1 MNNSVRLGVEAVLVI
16 VLIIALFLYFSQQ
29 QQLTDTQAVL
39 DNANAT
45 VTSLASANEAQAAD
59 LTGLADAVASA
70 EAAAE
75 EQSYAAATAM
85 ANNVAVQ
92 EQSDAAQGTAIAAQ
106 ESASAAQASAEA
118 AALEQANVAATAIA
132 EAEAAAAQ
140 VAEAQA
146 AADSAATA
154 QVNAESAA
162 QAVAQ
167 QSADLQA
174 TIEAL
179 NAAASAVTPEP
190 EATEAVEAT
199 EAEVTEAVEP
209 TEAVEVTEEAAS
221 VVGFNYPE
229 VFTMALDASYTP
241 YDLTGDNREASLSAI
256 AAADADLGTRLT
268 RESAHDYAAWQA
280 AGEYV
285 LVNQQTLPA
294 GVDSAADVARVAFRR
309 ATSSEVLTLGENEV
323 ARGWFGDD
331 EVRYI
336 IVDGGSMWVITFHS
350 ADAAANLAA
359 FDAAVATFNAPEPPA
374 EE

>member
-75 EQSYAAATAM
+75 EQGYVAATAM

-92 EQSDAAQGTAIAAQ
+92 EQADAAQGTAVAAQ
-106 ESASAAQASAEA
+106 ESAAAAQASAEA
-118 AALEQANVAATAIA
+118 DALEQANIAATAIA
-132 EAEAAAAQ
+132 DAEAAAAQ
-140 VAEAQA
+140 VAEAQL

-179 NAAASAVTPEP
+179 NAASAVTPEP
-190 EATEAVEAT
+190 EAT

-209 TEAVEVTEEAAS
+209 TEAVEVTEAVEATEEAAP

-229 VFTMALDASYTP
+229 VFTMALDASYAP

-256 AAADADLGTRLT
+256 SSADAELGTRLT

-280 AGEYV
+280 TGEYV

-309 ATSSEVLTLGENEV
+309 ATSSEVVTLGENEV

-336 IVDGGSMWVITFHS
+336 VVDGGSMWVITFHS
-350 ADAAANLAA
+350 ANAVANLAA
-359 FDAAVATFNAPEPPA
+359 FDEAVATFNAPEPPA